1 MNHKTEQDFIWDT
14 LDEIFPNTTSD
25 IYPNLEQNCTL
36 DTELREKESYMIR
49 DALNLCDYNQTHTAS
64 ADAAGTNLLTF
75 GVSIRE
81 DQVKGYSAFQIWVFS
96 KF

>member
-64 ADAAGTNLLTF
+64 ALGIGRTNLIARCKRLGISLKNPDLDGTPT
-75 GVSIRE
+75 
-81 DQVKGYSAFQIWVFS
+81 FQI
-96 KF
+96 

>member
-25 IYPNLEQNCTL
+25 IYPDLEQKCTL

-49 DALNLCDYNQTHTAS
+49 DPLNLSDYKQTHTAS
-64 ADAAGTNLLTF
+64 ALGIGRTNLIARCKRLGISLKNPDLDGTPT
-75 GVSIRE
+75 
-81 DQVKGYSAFQIWVFS
+81 FQI
-96 KF
+96 

>member
-25 IYPNLEQNCTL
+25 IYPDLEQKCTL

-64 ADAAGTNLLTF
+64 ALGIGRTNLIARCKRLGISLKNPDLDGTPTF
-75 GVSIRE
+75 
-81 DQVKGYSAFQIWVFS
+81 QT
-96 KF
+96 

>member
-25 IYPNLEQNCTL
+25 IYPDLEQKCTL

-64 ADAAGTNLLTF
+64 ALGIGRTNLIARCKRLGISLKNPDLDGTPT
-75 GVSIRE
+75 
-81 DQVKGYSAFQIWVFS
+81 FQI
-96 KF
+96 